1 MNNVQLATAVAGES
15 FGDDVDFLGV
25 SIDSRTVKENQLFI
39 ALQGPTFD
47 GHDYVH
53 EAYRK
58 GAAVALVSRYIDC
71 EVTQVLVEEVGQAL
85 IDYAAWHRQ
94 QFNLD
99 VIAITGSCG
108 KTSTRVLLQSV
119 LSQHGDVLA
128 TEGNLNNHIG
138 VPLTLL
144 RLTEQHQFAVIEI
157 GASAAGEIKLLTA
170 MVQPNIAIVTNA
182 ALAHI
187 EGFGSLEN
195 VAKTKGELYAGL
207 SKDGLAIINADEHY
221 SSYWRDLL
229 AEQKVIDYSLQVS
242 TTADFKAA
250 EIQLNQFGHAQFELH
265 SFGIN
270 FPVELGLLGLHQ
282 VSNAV
287 AVVAAALSLGVAAKN
302 IQIGLKEAVAERS
315 RMKVIRLDNG
325 VEIIDDAYNANPR
338 SVRAAVDFLASHAG
352 PTCFVFGDMLELGE
366 EAEKYHAQIGE
377 YARMAGIDE
386 FYAVGNLSKAAVK
399 QFGPGAYHFDD
410 RDELVGNME
419 SYLDAGSKVLVKGS
433 ASMKMQDIV
442 GKLKQSQ
449 KQAIKE

>member
-1 MNNVQLATAVAGES
+1 MNNVKLALAVAGES

-58 GAAVALVSRYIDC
+58 GATIALVSSYIDC
-71 EVTQVLVEEVGQAL
+71 EITQVLVDDVGQAL

-119 LSQHGDVLA
+119 LSLQGKVLA

-144 RLTEQHQFAVIEI
+144 RLTDQHQFAVIEM
-157 GASAAGEIKLLTA
+157 GASAVGEIEMLTGI
-170 MVQPNIAIVTNA
+170 VKPNIAIVTNA

-187 EGFGSLEN
+187 EGFGSLDN
-195 VAKTKGELYAGL
+195 VAKAKGELYTGL
-207 SKDGLAIINADEHY
+207 RQDGLAIINADDAY
-221 SSYWRDLL
+221 ASYWRSLL
-229 AEQKVIDYSLQVS
+229 DHQKVIDYSLDAQS
-242 TTADFKAA
+242 EADFTATQ
-250 EIQLNQFGHAQFELH
+250 IQLNQFGHAQFELH
-265 SFGIN
+265 SFGVS
-270 FPVELGLLGLHQ
+270 FPVELGLMGKHQ

-302 IQIGLKEAVAERS
+302 IQLGLKMAVAERS
-315 RMKVIRLDNG
+315 RMKIVELGNG
-325 VEIIDDAYNANPR
+325 VEIIDDAYNANPL
-338 SVRAAVDFLASHAG
+338 SVRAAVDFLASYSG
-352 PTCFVFGDMLELGE
+352 QTCLVLGDMLELGE

-377 YARMAGIDE
+377 YARMAGIDR
-386 FYAVGNLSKAAVK
+386 FYAVGNLSKAAVR
-399 QFGPGAYHFDD
+399 QFGPGAFHFDN
-410 RDELVGNME
+410 RDELAASLVG
-419 SYLDAGSKVLVKGS
+419 YLQSGLRILVKGS
-433 ASMKMQDIV
+433 ASMRMQNIV
-442 GKLKQSQ
+442 DMLKQSQ
-449 KQAIKE
+449 KQVI